1 MKSIW
6 FVLAAVAA
14 LVCQGD
20 DDVTAERF
28 PDADSVLV
36 NEIERVTYNP
46 DGTYETWG
54 ESWSKILTEKGRRDE
69 SSTSLS
75 YSKRYGLGE
84 ITYVGAIGTNGVER
98 QIDVS
103 KTMKEQTDNAAMAS
117 NIYDPLDRK
126 IVCRIPGLQ
135 VGETV
140 HVKTHRKMLKPRTEG
155 KWADISVMEWSCPIV
170 RSTFEVR
177 APASL
182 PIRKKAI
189 RHPLGNIVATERT
202 LDDGSVVHTFTVTN
216 SPQAFPEPE
225 MPPLYTQVQHV
236 RVSTAESWPEI
247 SKWYWDLCAPHLA
260 KTNVAL
266 VAKVK
271 ELVDQVKQSNNP
283 NNRTIEHSNIRT
295 ISRIFKFVSQ
305 EVRYM
310 GLTMEDTSPGYAPH
324 DVDVTFDN
332 RYGVCRDKAALLV
345 AMLRLAG
352 FRAYP
357 VLIHVGAKLDPEV
370 PQPFFNHAIVAVE
383 RSSPQT
389 IEQYLLMDPTNEN
402 TKDLCPSYL
411 GNCSYLVARPEGDEL
426 RISPVTSPE
435 ENSLDVAT
443 TGKVSRDGS
452 LFLENDIRFGGINDT
467 AYRGF
472 LVRQKPEDRAKFFE
486 RWVKRLSSGSELI
499 RCEIEP
505 KDLQDTDK
513 PLRVRLASRMPEM
526 VLRGETRDELNVPFV
541 SQGFGMAN
549 FLLTG
554 NTALEQ
560 RKYTLALDTTAR
572 VRETMTLDLAGSLG
586 PARELPPD
594 EENAEGG
601 FRYERRFACTNGTL
615 AVERQLAVAEVEFE
629 PAEYL
634 RLREQIKRM
643 EAAER
648 KRPVFGQNAHAE
660 ANVRYLLDSSETT
673 ILSDRE
679 WVTTNTVVK
688 EILTYEGKKKSAEL
702 KLGFNP
708 SWKRVELLSATVSN
722 RNGKVYAVTP
732 KEMNVMDC
740 GWAASAPRYP
750 AGKTLV
756 VNLPS
761 VEIGSVVSCQ
771 TVVTVTNAPAPFYA
785 IYSFDAYEPVDRRIV
800 RVNDWS
806 REERNLKIL
815 PNEPSQPYSR
825 LWRDQVVISSNRFQ
839 RIDLK
844 VGDLDPA
851 VCGLQSS
858 IDDFRSS
865 TSSVSIDDSQ
875 SSMASAPGGVLA
887 IRDWM
892 AKNVKVVGPAM
903 YDVPLERQ
911 LTPPETVVAERYAT
925 RLDYV
930 RTLCALLRGAGYDAD
945 VVLATLNEDD
955 PEVLK
960 NSDKFERPDVREYA
974 SALCRVRV
982 TDGGF
987 FGLFGDEKT
996 YFVGTENE
1004 YTPLG
1009 ATVFVG
1015 SDYFDPETCEFGV
1028 VTVPDETFKPFD
1040 ACTTEIA
1047 VRENGAVD
1055 MTVESVKRGSGV
1067 GAFRKKYAEML
1078 PEDRSRHHQKLL
1090 GDIAQ
1095 AASATSELETDVEG
1109 YPARRRFAC
1118 YIPDYATVGGDTITL
1133 QLPSLDCPIPNLTGT
1148 VRRSPFAVGA
1158 SENEEQ
1164 VHAVTFPEGYTEV
1177 EHLPEAFV
1185 FADPA
1190 DQDRLWLEAVTEKSV
1205 KDGVLTVKIVRRT
1218 HKRHYTHYDP
1228 KWFGLIRDWR
1238 RIGLSR
1244 ANRTIVVRRK

>member
-14 LVCQGD
+14 LVCRSD

-36 NEIERVTYNP
+36 NEIERVAYNP
-46 DGTYETWG
+46 DGTYEAWD

-69 SSTSLS
+69 STTSLD

-135 VGETV
+135 IGETV

-247 SKWYWDLCAPHLA
+247 SKWYWNLCAPHLA
-260 KTNVAL
+260 KTNAAL

-271 ELVDQVKQSNNP
+271 ELVDQVKQSNNRTI
-283 NNRTIEHSNIRT
+283 RTIEQSNIRT

-352 FRAYP
+352 FSAYP

-383 RSSPQT
+383 DSPRSSPLAPPY
-389 IEQYLLMDPTNEN
+389 ILMDPTNEN

-411 GNCSYLVARPEGDEL
+411 GNCSYLVARPEGEEL
-426 RISPVTSPE
+426 RTSPVTSPE

-452 LFLENDIRFGGINDT
+452 LFLENDIRFGGINDP
-467 AYRGF
+467 AYRGV

-505 KDLQDTDK
+505 KDLQDTEK

-541 SQGFGMAN
+541 SKGLGMAN

-554 NTALEQ
+554 NTALEK

-572 VRETMTLDLAGSLG
+572 VRETLTLDLAGSLG

-594 EENAEGG
+594 EKNVEGG

-615 AVERQLAVAEVEFE
+615 SAERQLTVAEVEFE
-629 PAEYL
+629 PEEYL
-634 RLREQIKRM
+634 RLREQVKRM

-648 KRPVFGQNAHAE
+648 KRPVFGRNAHAE
-660 ANVRYLLDSSETT
+660 ANVRYLLDASETT
-673 ILSDRE
+673 IRSDRE

-708 SWKRVELLSATVSN
+708 SWKHVELLSATVSN
-722 RNGKVYAVTP
+722 LNGKVYAVTP

-761 VEIGSVVSCQ
+761 VEIGSVVSCR

-800 RVNDWS
+800 RVNGWTRD
-806 REERNLKIL
+806 ERNLKLL
-815 PNEPSQPYSR
+815 PNEPAQPYSR

-844 VGDLDPA
+844 VGELKPDVL
-851 VCGLQSS
+851 GLPHPELV
-858 IDDFRSS
+858 
-865 TSSVSIDDSQ
+865 T
-875 SSMASAPGGVLA
+875 

-903 YDVPLERQ
+903 YDVPLDRQ

-960 NSDKFERPDVREYA
+960 NRDKYEKPDVREFA
-974 SALCRVRV
+974 SALCRVRMREA
-982 TDGGF
+982 GWF
-987 FGLFGDEKT
+987 LGLFGDT
-996 YFVGTENE
+996 TTFFLGTENE

-1009 ATVFVG
+1009 ATVFAG
-1015 SDYFDPETCEFGV
+1015 SDFFDPETGEFGV
-1028 VTVPDETFKPFD
+1028 VSVPYDGLKPFD
-1040 ACTTEIA
+1040 ACTTTID

-1055 MTVESVKRGSGV
+1055 MSVESVKRGPGV
-1067 GAFRKKYAEML
+1067 GAFCKKYAEML
-1078 PEDRSRHHQKLL
+1078 PEERSRHYQSLL

-1095 AASATSELETDVEG
+1095 AASATSELETSVG
-1109 YPARRRFAC
+1109 SYPARRKFSC
-1118 YIPDYATVGGDTITL
+1118 YVPDYATVGKDTITL
-1133 QLPSLDCPIPNLTGT
+1133 QLPSLDCPLPTLTGS
-1148 VRRSPFAVGA
+1148 VRRSPFEIVAR
-1158 SENEEQ
+1158 EPEEQ
-1164 VHAVTFPEGYTEV
+1164 VFSVTFPEGYV
-1177 EHLPEAFV
+1177 KIEHLPETFS
-1185 FADPA
+1185 FADPS
-1190 DQDRLWLEAVTEKSV
+1190 DPTRVWLESVTETAV
-1205 KDGVLTVKIVRRT
+1205 KGNVLTVKIVRKT
-1218 HKRHYTHYDP
+1218 HKRPYTFYP
-1228 KWFGLIRDWR
+1228 FSFVELIRDWR
-1238 RIGLSR
+1238 RIGTSR
-1244 ANRTIVVRRK
+1244 SNRTIVIGR